1 MDTSVYR
8 AVADPHRRHLLDLLR
23 DRGEQNLNDLCRSL
37 PITRQAV
44 AKHLT
49 LLEDAELVRSR
60 RLGRERIHSLNPAP
74 LRDLMDWAGTY
85 TTFWNERL
93 DALESRLEQPD

>member
-1 MDTSVYR
+1 MYR
-8 AVADPHRRHLLDLLR
+8 AVADPHRRQLLDLLR
-23 DRGEQNLNDLCRSL
+23 DHGEQNLNDLCRSL

-49 LLEDAELVRSR
+49 LLEDADLVRSE

-74 LRDLMDWAGTY
+74 LRDLMDWADTY
-85 TTFWNERL
+85 ITFWSDRL
-93 DALESRLEQPD
+93 NALELCLEQPD